1 MGCMRDCQGC
11 IMPCRFPYNESGFIV
26 DRAARGLALFTN
38 KEAQAKMRR
47 VAYCDKAPPFV
58 LSNPERFHYLLS
70 RDPVTASYADYAEYL
85 GDRTDV
91 MGNFHGEWYDLGGEV
106 ERV

>member
-1 MGCMRDCQGC
+1 MGCTSGSEKSHV
-11 IMPCRFPYNESGFIV
+11 PCRFPYNESSFIV

-38 KEAQAKMRR
+38 NEAQAKMRR
-47 VAYCDKAPPFV
+47 VSYCDKAPPFV
-58 LSNPERFHYLLS
+58 LANPERFHYLLS
-70 RDPVTASYADYAEYL
+70 RDPVTASYSDYAEYL

-91 MGNFHGEWYDLGGEV
+91 VGNFHGEWYNLGGEI